1 MALETA
7 IEQFRDNIAHVKNLA
22 TLYIELEND
31 TELDLSDLL
40 RSEIVL
46 AVSAL
51 DNFIHNITR
60 IGILEILQGIRPD
73 TPAYRR
79 FQVSMDVV
87 IFSRSNPTEEEWL
100 QRFDNIIREK
110 HSWQSFQHPDKI
122 AEAIRLIS
130 EVNLWDE
137 VARILAKDAKTLKQQ
152 LNIIIDRRNKIAHE
166 ADNIPHI
173 PGARWEITSS
183 LTDEAVEFIEQI
195 AESIYQIIA

>member
-100 QRFDNIIREK
+100 QKFE
-110 HSWQSFQHPDKI
+110 
-122 AEAIRLIS
+122 
-130 EVNLWDE
+130 DE
-137 VARILAKDAKTLKQQ
+137 VAKILVKDVKTVKQQ

-183 LTDEAVEFIEQI
+183 LTDEAVEFLEQI